1 MNTLFIFRRDFR
13 VQDNVGLNYAMTNFK
28 NVIPIFIFTPEQI
41 DKNKNKYFSDHSVQF
56 LCECLEELKEK
67 IGLHIFYGDYM
78 NVIRSI
84 HKDHHLTHIVFNQDY
99 SPYSRKRDK
108 TIEQWCQSEQIDC
121 IMTEDYLLQ
130 PIGTFNKKDGS
141 PYVVYTPF
149 KDNIFQNHSVPMP
162 KKRGVKHIKHIDFR
176 SNPYYKEKMDYYV
189 YNKHNLVK
197 GGRKHGLKQLKKS
210 HATYER
216 NKLNTETTHL
226 SSYIKY
232 GCLSI
237 REVYHSFKDDD
248 LKSQLVWREFFY
260 YINYYFPELIDK
272 SKSYQSK
279 YDAIKWVQNK
289 KHLDA
294 WKHGQTGFPVVD
306 ACMRQLN
313 HSGYMH
319 NRGRL
324 ISANFLNRILGI
336 NWRSGELYF
345 AQTLIDYD
353 PCVNNA
359 NWQWVSSVGIDTK
372 PYSQRV
378 FNPWL
383 QSKRFDAQCDYIK
396 KWIPELKDVA
406 PKDIHQWDI
415 SCKQYNVD
423 YPCPMVDYALCRERS
438 LKMYKL

>member
-1 MNTLFIFRRDFR
+1 
-13 VQDNVGLNYAMTNFK
+13 
-28 NVIPIFIFTPEQI
+28 
-41 DKNKNKYFSDHSVQF
+41 
-56 LCECLEELKEK
+56 
-67 IGLHIFYGDYM
+67 
-78 NVIRSI
+78 
-84 HKDHHLTHIVFNQDY
+84 
-99 SPYSRKRDK
+99 
-108 TIEQWCQSEQIDC
+108 
-121 IMTEDYLLQ
+121 
-130 PIGTFNKKDGS
+130 
-141 PYVVYTPF
+141 
-149 KDNIFQNHSVPMP
+149 
-162 KKRGVKHIKHIDFR
+162 
-176 SNPYYKEKMDYYV
+176 
-189 YNKHNLVK
+189 
-197 GGRKHGLKQLKKS
+197 
-210 HATYER
+210 
-216 NKLNTETTHL
+216 
-226 SSYIKY
+226 
-232 GCLSI
+232 
-237 REVYHSFKDDD
+237 
-248 LKSQLVWREFFY
+248 
-260 YINYYFPELIDK
+260 
-272 SKSYQSK
+272 
-279 YDAIKWVQNK
+279 
-289 KHLDA
+289 
-294 WKHGQTGFPVVD
+294 
-306 ACMRQLN
+306 MRQLN